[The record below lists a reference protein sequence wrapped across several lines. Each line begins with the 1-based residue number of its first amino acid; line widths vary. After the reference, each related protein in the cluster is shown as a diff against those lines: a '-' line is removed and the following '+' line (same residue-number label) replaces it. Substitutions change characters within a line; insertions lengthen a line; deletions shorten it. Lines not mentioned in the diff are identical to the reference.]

1 MAKINVLS
9 TDGSVKE
16 SLELKDE
23 VFGIEPSEAS
33 VHAVVVMQL
42 ANKRQGTHSTL
53 TRAEVSGGGKK
64 PWRQKGTGRARV
76 GSSRNPVWRKGG
88 VAFGPKPR
96 DYSYSLPKKVKR
108 LAMKS
113 VLSDKVAN
121 EELIVVD
128 SFNFKEPKTKE
139 MKNVLANL
147 KAGRTALI
155 VTLDKENNVI
165 ASASNL
171 QGVTTTFTGSVNVY
185 DMVRH
190 ASLIATKEAVLKLEE
205 VFRCVTQQM

>member
-1 MAKINVLS
+1 MAKINILS
-9 TDGSVKE
+9 TDGSIKE
-16 SLELKDE
+16 FLELKDE

-76 GSSRNPVWRKGG
+76 GSSRNPIWRKGG
-88 VAFGPKPR
+88 VVFGPKPR

-113 VLSDKVAN
+113 ALSNKVAN
-121 EELIVVD
+121 KELIVVD
-128 SFNFKEPKTKE
+128 RFDFKEPKTKE
-139 MKNVLANL
+139 MKNILFNL

-155 VTLDKENNVI
+155 VTLDKEKNVI

-171 QGVTTTFTGSVNVY
+171 QGVSTTFTGSINVY
-185 DMVRH
+185 DIERH
-190 ASLIATKEAVLKLEE
+190 VSLITTKEAVLKLEE
-205 VFRCVTQQM
+205 VFLDA